1 MFFLRGAVSPAVTL
15 CFRAAFTR
23 MQSAHGEGD
32 AAALARELHGGG
44 DLFQSRRNIRDDTA
58 ILMGFDDVEKRAV
71 NGRR

>member
-1 MFFLRGAVSPAVTL
+1 
-15 CFRAAFTR
+15 